1 VSEEHDAP
9 VAGRVFYRYTSR
21 SEAEAVV
28 RTGYLRGGRPG
39 RTYWTTDLYGSP
51 TEAKS
56 RLALE
61 YLPEARLE
69 FRITN
74 DPGLLLAGTRVEPD
88 EDEPGGGT
96 EYLSEES
103 VEVEVV
109 SVDHFE

>member
-1 VSEEHDAP
+1 MSEERSSP
-9 VAGRVFYRYTSR
+9 VAGRVFYRYMSR
-21 SEAEAVV
+21 AEVEAVV
-28 RTGYLRGGRPG
+28 RTGKLRGGRPG

-69 FRITN
+69 FRITSE
-74 DPGLLLAGTRVEPD
+74 PGLLLAGTRVEPD

-96 EYLSEES
+96 EYVSEES
-103 VEVEVV
+103 VEAEVV
-109 SVDHFE
+109 SVDYLE

>member
-1 VSEEHDAP
+1 MSGEHDAP
-9 VAGRVFYRYTSR
+9 VEGRMFYRYVSR
-21 SEAEAVV
+21 AEAEAVL

-51 TEAKS
+51 TEAKN

-69 FRITN
+69 FRITSE
-74 DPGLLLAGTRVEPD
+74 PELLLAGTRVEPD
-88 EDEPGGGT
+88 ENEPGGGT

-103 VEVEVV
+103 IEVEVV
-109 SVDHFE
+109 SVDYFE